1 MPANQVPPGLL
12 LRDSLPLDFCPHC
25 GTARPFIGMPNQ
37 ECWVSFTGPDGK
49 PTLWGVYGCSSC
61 GKLIVA
67 LGDNDK
73 PESPVKEIY
82 PVPKSPLEEVPQKPK
97 EFLRQA
103 YLSLSAPAGAVV
115 LCASAVDAMLKEH
128 GYDQGSLYDRI
139 EKAVSNHLLTKE
151 MGEWAHHVRLEAN
164 DQRHADKNAGFPTK
178 EQAEQSIEFT
188 EALAEILFVLPNRAR
203 RGIIRAKAVGTG
215 TIFGSVTVTTSPA
228 ADKADTSV

>member
-1 MPANQVPPGLL
+1 MSGNQVSPGLL
-12 LRDSLPLDFCPHC
+12 LRNILPLDFCPHC

-37 ECWVSFTGPDGK
+37 ANWVPFAGHDGK
-49 PTLWGVYGCSSC
+49 RRLWGVYGCSSC

-67 LGDNDK
+67 VGDDDK
-73 PESPVKEIY
+73 PETPVKEIY
-82 PVPKSPLEEVPQKPK
+82 PVPKSPPEEVPQKPK

-103 YLSLSAPAGAVV
+103 YLSLSAPAGAVM
-115 LCASAVDAMLKEH
+115 LCASAVDAMLKAH
-128 GYDQGSLYDRI
+128 GYDQDSLYDRI

-164 DQRHADKNAGFPTK
+164 DQRHADKNAGFPTQ

-188 EALAEILFVLPNRAR
+188 EALAEILFVLPDRAR
-203 RGIIRAKAVGTG
+203 RGIIRAKAVGTS
-215 TIFGSVTVTTSPA
+215 TTFGSLTVTTSPA